1 MRRRGRELARRGWGL
16 RHLRG
21 LPPRVAWFY
30 FRASRLALRTGD
42 EHALRAASGPESIR
56 RLLEVAAGRR
66 NVAEI
71 GTAAGWGAI
80 ALTLADANRRVTSF
94 DPTSWPTRERY
105 VRLAPAAARRQL
117 KFVDTLGTDGA
128 EIFAG
133 AADLVFIDG
142 DHERDATIAHME
154 AWRPRL
160 APGGVVVFH
169 DYGNA
174 DWPGVAEAVHE
185 LGLTG
190 ETPGGSLFV
199 WRRPD

>member
-1 MRRRGRELARRGWGL
+1 MSGLARRGWGA

-30 FRASRLALRTGD
+30 FRASRRARRSGDDRALQ
-42 EHALRAASGPESIR
+42 AASGPDSVK
-56 RLLEVAAGRR
+56 RLLAIAEGRHD
-66 NVAEI
+66 VVEI
-71 GTAAGWGAI
+71 GTAAGWTAV
-80 ALTLADANRRVTSF
+80 ALALADPDRRVTSY

-105 VRLAPAAARRQL
+105 VRLVPAGVRKRVE
-117 KFVDTLGTDGA
+117 FVDALGIDGA
-128 EIFAG
+128 KLFSG

-142 DHERDATIAHME
+142 SHERETTIAHMQ

-169 DYGNA
+169 DYENEG
-174 DWPGVAEAVHE
+174 WPGVADAVRE
-185 LGLTG
+185 LGLAG

-199 WRRPD
+199 WRGPA

>member
-1 MRRRGRELARRGWGL
+1 MTGRELARRGWGA

-21 LPPRVAWFY
+21 LPPRVARFY
-30 FRASRLALRTGD
+30 FRASRQALRTGD

-56 RLLEVAAGRR
+56 NLLKVAAGRR
-66 NVAEI
+66 NVVEI

-80 ALTLADANRRVTSF
+80 ALALADADRRVTTF

-105 VRLAPAAARRQL
+105 VRLVPAAARRRIE
-117 KFVDTLGTDGA
+117 FVEALGSDGA
-128 EIFAG
+128 EMFSG
-133 AADLVFIDG
+133 TADLVFIDG
-142 DHERDATIAHME
+142 SHDRDATIAHML
-154 AWRPRL
+154 AWRPLL

-169 DYGNA
+169 DYGNEG
-174 DWPGVAEAVHE
+174 WPGVAEAVEE

-199 WRRPD
+199 WSGPS

>member
-1 MRRRGRELARRGWGL
+1 MTARELTRRGWGV

-30 FRASRLALRTGD
+30 FRAARGALRTGD
-42 EHALRAASGPESIR
+42 EHALRAASGPQSIR
-56 RLLEVAAGRR
+56 KLLQVAAGRR
-66 NVAEI
+66 NVVEI

-80 ALTLADANRRVTSF
+80 ALALADPSRRVTTF

-105 VRLAPAAARRQL
+105 VALIPAGARRRIE
-117 KFVDTLGTDGA
+117 FVHALGVDGA
-128 EIFAG
+128 EMFSG

-142 DHERDATIAHME
+142 SHDRDATIAHMV
-154 AWRPRL
+154 AWRPL
-160 APGGVVVFH
+160 LSPGGVVVFH
-169 DYGNA
+169 DYGA
-174 DWPGVAEAVHE
+174 AAWPGVAEAIRA

-199 WRRPD
+199 WRRPA